1 MLSYITCVCLA
12 NRMFEDSALVL
23 QLTSAEHLVRG
34 DDVPCAVL
42 AAGLVY

>member
-1 MLSYITCVCLA
+1 
-12 NRMFEDSALVL
+12 MFEDSALVL